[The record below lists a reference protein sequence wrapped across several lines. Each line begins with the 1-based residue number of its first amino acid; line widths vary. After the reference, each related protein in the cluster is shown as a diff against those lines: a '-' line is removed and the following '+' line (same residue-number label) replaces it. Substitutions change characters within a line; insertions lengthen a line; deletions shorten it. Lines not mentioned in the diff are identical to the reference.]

1 MGIFAQ
7 AVKLGPNMAPE
18 MNCGGKDENGKCLSL
33 LDICGKKMK
42 ERDIFWGTCK
52 HDILKG

>member
-1 MGIFAQ
+1 LGIFAQ